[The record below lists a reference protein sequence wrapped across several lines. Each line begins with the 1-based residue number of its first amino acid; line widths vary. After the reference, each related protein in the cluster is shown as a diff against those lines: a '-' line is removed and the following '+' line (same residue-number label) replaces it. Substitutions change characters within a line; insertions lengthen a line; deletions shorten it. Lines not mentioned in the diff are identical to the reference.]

1 MLRRRCGSVIII
13 IVVVMGGAMI
23 IPALI
28 TMLMNNFGLCGEA
41 ESLSGYMVEL
51 DNGEKI
57 DMEEFIPLAV
67 MSQMEKNGGKSALN
81 NTIDEAVKAQIVINR
96 TKIMKNMNNGM
107 VKANEL
113 NIEYESD
120 ECIKN
125 KKGSSYDKYI
135 QIKTLS
141 ADTKLNIM
149 TYEGKPISAYYH
161 SISAGTTRNGKEEY
175 IVSADSVEDIR
186 AEQYL
191 NIIYYTPQE
200 FSDAI
205 KNEFGIDIG
214 LDNQIE
220 KIHLASQQST
230 GYVEEVIISDDRNV
244 FSGDDFCKKMGIKS
258 PCFVIEKYNEAVRII
273 SKGVG
278 NGRGLS
284 MYGAEQMAKSGCGY
298 KEILLHYY
306 KGIKFEKI
314 KKVGNVTASG
324 INV

>member
-51 DNGEKI
+51 DNGEKL

-135 QIKTLS
+135 QI
-141 ADTKLNIM
+141 
-149 TYEGKPISAYYH
+149 
-161 SISAGTTRNGKEEY
+161 
-175 IVSADSVEDIR
+175 
-186 AEQYL
+186 
-191 NIIYYTPQE
+191 
-200 FSDAI
+200 
-205 KNEFGIDIG
+205 
-214 LDNQIE
+214 
-220 KIHLASQQST
+220 
-230 GYVEEVIISDDRNV
+230 
-244 FSGDDFCKKMGIKS
+244 
-258 PCFVIEKYNEAVRII
+258 
-273 SKGVG
+273 
-278 NGRGLS
+278 
-284 MYGAEQMAKSGCGY
+284 
-298 KEILLHYY
+298 
-306 KGIKFEKI
+306 
-314 KKVGNVTASG
+314 
-324 INV
+324 